1 MRHSLLSL
9 GLFFSTVLLLQPPV
23 LASSSTDKEQKA
35 PVGSAAVVRP
45 KPAQLIDINSASAA
59 TLQMLPGVSKSQAER
74 IVAGRPYGSKA
85 WLVSDKL
92 IEEATYLAIRTQIV
106 AKQPYKDGAKN
117 AALYKDR
124 KPKSEAK

>member
-1 MRHSLLSL
+1 MRRSLISL
-9 GLFFSTVLLLQPPV
+9 GLLVSTVLLVMPSA
-23 LASSSTDKEQKA
+23 LAAGSVEKEQKA
-35 PVGSAAVVRP
+35 PVGSAVVP
-45 KPAQLIDINSASAA
+45 PNPAKLIDINSASTA
-59 TLQMLPGVSKSQAER
+59 TLQTLPGVSKAQAER

-92 IEEATYLAIRTQIV
+92 IDEATYQAIRARIV

>member
-1 MRHSLLSL
+1 ML
-9 GLFFSTVLLLQPPV
+9 VLPPA
-23 LASSSTDKEQKA
+23 LAAGAVEKEQKA
-35 PVGSAAVVRP
+35 PVGSAVVPP
-45 KPAQLIDINSASAA
+45 KPAKLIDINSASAA
-59 TLQMLPGVSKSQAER
+59 TLQTLPGISKAQAER

-92 IEEATYLAIRTQIV
+92 IDEATYQAIRTRIV

>member
-1 MRHSLLSL
+1 MRRIFNLL
-9 GLFFSTVLLLQPPV
+9 GLLFSTVLFALPPAWAASSTEKGQKPPV
-23 LASSSTDKEQKA
+23 AS
-35 PVGSAAVVRP
+35 AVVP
-45 KPAQLIDINSASAA
+45 SKPAPLIDINTASAV
-59 TLQMLPGVSKSQAER
+59 TLQTLPGLSKAQAER

-92 IEEATYLAIRTQIV
+92 IDEATYQAIRTRIV

-124 KPKSEAK
+124 KLKSEAK

>member
-1 MRHSLLSL
+1 
-9 GLFFSTVLLLQPPV
+9 
-23 LASSSTDKEQKA
+23 
-35 PVGSAAVVRP
+35 
-45 KPAQLIDINSASAA
+45 LIDINSASAA
-59 TLQMLPGVSKSQAER
+59 TLQTLPGISKAQAER

-92 IEEATYLAIRTQIV
+92 IDEATYQAIRTRIV